1 MGRGRQDFRGR
12 HHEPAALRPDNNDRT
27 GVSRLAIVTAADPGS
42 VFRVLAQTFEKKNDC
57 TQHGLE
63 SSKSLTDDSKGD
75 EGVEGAGLTF
85 SSSLT
90 FGLLSGPK
98 ENLQRSL

>member
-1 MGRGRQDFRGR
+1 MTELELAGSPSSRWRTR
-12 HHEPAALRPDNNDRT
+12 ALSSEFWLR
-27 GVSRLAIVTAADPGS
+27 RLK
-42 VFRVLAQTFEKKNDC
+42 KKNDC

-90 FGLLSGPK
+90 FGLRSGPK
-98 ENLQRSL
+98 KNLQRSL

>member
-1 MGRGRQDFRGR
+1 MTELELAGSPSSRRRTQ
-12 HHEPAALRPDNNDRT
+12 ALSSEFWLR
-27 GVSRLAIVTAADPGS
+27 RLKKK
-42 VFRVLAQTFEKKNDC
+42 KKNDC

-63 SSKSLTDDSKGD
+63 SSKSLTGDSKGD
-75 EGVEGAGLTF
+75 EGVEWAGLTI

-98 ENLQRSL
+98 KNLQRSL